1 MADRETS
8 QSIDDAAATWVARR
22 DRGPLTPHEQ
32 AEFEAWLAGD
42 ERRPGALLRL
52 QAIDMASRASGE
64 PIQPALQPPRMM
76 RRRALLWGGAS
87 AAAAGIA
94 GLTMTL
100 QAPRAQATQ
109 RGEIRLV
116 PLQDGSTMTL
126 NTDSAARVRYRD
138 DLRLVELIRGEA
150 FFSVAHDALRPFA
163 VQIAGRRLT
172 TSSGAFRVSRLPD
185 APVEVTVQQGQ
196 VSVSD
201 GGGPR
206 PVVLAA
212 NSRIALGG
220 GAPLAGQPISA
231 REVERDLAWREGKIA
246 FKGETLEDAARAF
259 ERYGDPRVTIVDPE
273 LAREPITGLFAAN
286 DPAGFSRT
294 ITIALDATMTRRGDE
309 IVLSRGGSH

>member
-22 DRGPLTPHEQ
+22 DRAPLTPGEQ
-32 AEFEAWLAGD
+32 AEFDAWLAGD
-42 ERRPGALLRL
+42 DRRPGALLRL
-52 QAIDMASRASGE
+52 QAIDMASRAPGE
-64 PIQPALQPPRMM
+64 PVQLALPQPRMT

-94 GLTMTL
+94 GLSVTL

-109 RGEIRLV
+109 RGEIRLI

-126 NTDSAARVRYRD
+126 NTDSAARVKYRD

-150 FFSVAHDALRPFA
+150 FFSVARDALRPFA
-163 VQIAGRRLT
+163 VEIAGRRLT
-172 TSSGAFRVSRLPD
+172 TSSGAFRVSRLPN

-196 VSVSD
+196 LSVS
-201 GGGPR
+201 GSGPR

-220 GAPLAGQPISA
+220 GAPLAVQPISA

-259 ERYGDPRVTIVDPE
+259 ARYGDPRVTIADPD

-286 DPAGFSRT
+286 DPVGFGRT
-294 ITIALDATMTRRGDE
+294 ITVALDATMTRRGDE